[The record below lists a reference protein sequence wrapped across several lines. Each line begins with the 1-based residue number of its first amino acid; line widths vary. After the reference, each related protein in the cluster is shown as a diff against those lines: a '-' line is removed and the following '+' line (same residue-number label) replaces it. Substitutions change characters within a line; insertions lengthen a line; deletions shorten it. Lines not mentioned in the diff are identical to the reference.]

1 MENMMNRKGLIILA
15 AVAYAFFLLWHAPAQ
30 RVFTFLEN
38 CVATPAGLLQ
48 CRNLEGS
55 WREGVALDGQLG
67 GVQFKEL
74 QWTFQP
80 WNLFTGR
87 LSAFIS
93 AQTEYGS
100 VAALLNRGIRTLS
113 LQELEASLD
122 VATLTP
128 LMASTGFQL
137 GGKMLVSMTN
147 LTIQQGRITAAQGSG
162 EWHDAEITSPLQKQ
176 LGAITVDLTTSANN
190 ETRATMGDKGGPLQL
205 DGLAVLT
212 GDGRYSLTA
221 KLAARQSEEL
231 KELISDLAFLGKE
244 DEDGLL
250 HLALSGVLPPLLP

>member
-1 MENMMNRKGLIILA
+1 MMNRKGLIILA

-38 CVATPAGLLQ
+38 GVATPAGILQ
-48 CRNLEGS
+48 CRNLKGT
-55 WREGVALDGQLG
+55 WREGVALAGQLG
-67 GVQFKEL
+67 GIQFKEL

-80 WNLFTGR
+80 WNLLTGR

-100 VAALLNRGIRTLS
+100 FDTLLNRGIRTLS
-113 LQELEASLD
+113 LQELEANLD
-122 VATLTP
+122 VAVLTP
-128 LMASTGFQL
+128 LMAATGFQL
-137 GGKMLVSMTN
+137 GGKMLVSMSN
-147 LTIQQGRITAAQGSG
+147 FTIQQGRITAAQGRG
-162 EWHDAEITSPLQKQ
+162 VWNDAEITSPRQKQ
-176 LGAITVDLTTSANN
+176 LGAITIDLTTSAN

-205 DGLAVLT
+205 EGLVVLA
-212 GDGRYSLTA
+212 GDGRYSLKA

-250 HLALSGVLPPLLP
+250 HLTLSGVLPPLLP